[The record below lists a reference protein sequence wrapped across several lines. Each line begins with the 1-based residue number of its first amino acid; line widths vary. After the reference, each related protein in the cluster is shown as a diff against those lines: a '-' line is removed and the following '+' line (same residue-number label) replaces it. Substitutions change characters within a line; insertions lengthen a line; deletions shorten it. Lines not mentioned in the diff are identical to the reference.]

1 MATEIAAPRVRAAWL
16 QMLPTLATF
25 VLMVLVIGCLYW
37 ARPVLIPTALAVL
50 LAFLLSPVVTWLQRR
65 GLPRGGAVLVVVVLA
80 GLLLGGIGYLVGSQ
94 IVQLA
99 ADLPAYQ
106 ENIAKRIAD
115 VREQGGNSIVGNVQR
130 FIQEVTAALSRPTAT
145 AAAAT
150 EPAVPVAVVEP
161 ASAGFTWWLQGLGP
175 VAEPVATLGLVIVL
189 LIYLLLRREDLR
201 DRILCLIGR
210 GHLTTTTKALD
221 DAGRRI
227 SRYLL
232 AQFFLNLAFGVVI
245 GIGLFFIGVPHAA
258 LWGFLSGLLR
268 YIPYLG
274 PWIAAS
280 LPVTMSLLL
289 SPGWLVP
296 MAVVAL
302 FVICELTSNLIVE
315 PWVFGQ
321 SIGVS
326 QAALIVA
333 IAFWTWLWGPMGL
346 VLAAPLTVCLVV
358 LGKYVPALKFFDVLL
373 GDEPVLGADT
383 TFYQRLLAR
392 DEDEASDIIEEQTK
406 TRPAVEICDQVLIPA
421 LVAARQDHQARQ
433 LSDDDYEFVC
443 QAVKRIADEEEI
455 GRAELADAEEKPQAE
470 VEAAEALGP
479 PLLVMACGAQ
489 NGVEATALAL
499 LQHLLD
505 PQHFALEIISPES
518 LVSETL
524 ELIAKRRPAIVCIAA
539 LPSGGLAHTRHLC
552 KRLKQR
558 LPEQKIIVGRW
569 GGGPEIENRSDWVR
583 HADYIGVTLE
593 ETLQQLAE
601 LAQFLRPPQPNTSS
615 DDGTRQTTPHSRH
628 RTYVSS

>member
-1 MATEIAAPRVRAAWL
+1 MATENAAPRVRAAWL

-25 VLMVLVIGCLYW
+25 VLLVLVIGCLYW
-37 ARPVLIPTALAVL
+37 ARPVLIPTALAIL

-65 GLPRGGAVLVVVVLA
+65 GLPRGGAVLVVVILA
-80 GLLLGGIGYLVGSQ
+80 GLLLSGIGYLVGSQ
-94 IVQLA
+94 VVQLA
-99 ADLPAYQ
+99 TDLPAYQ
-106 ENIAKRIAD
+106 ENVAKRITEL
-115 VREQGGNSIVGNVQR
+115 RETGGNSILGNVQR
-130 FIQEVTAALSRPTAT
+130 FIQVVTTAVSRPPAT
-145 AAAAT
+145 TAAAT

-161 ASAGFTWWLQGLGP
+161 ETAGFTWWLQGLGP
-175 VAEPVATLGLVIVL
+175 VAEPIATLGLVVVL

-201 DRILCLIGR
+201 DRILCLVGR
-210 GHLTTTTKALD
+210 GHLTMTTKALD

-245 GIGLFFIGVPHAA
+245 GIGMFFIGVPHAA
-258 LWGFLSGLLR
+258 LWGFLAGVLR

-289 SPGWLVP
+289 SPGWLMP
-296 MAVVAL
+296 LAVVGL
-302 FVICELTSNLIVE
+302 FVVCELTSNLVIE

-392 DEDEASDIIEEQTK
+392 DEDEAADIIEEQVK
-406 TRPAVEICDQVLIPA
+406 TRRPVEICDQVLIPA
-421 LVAARQDHQARQ
+421 LVAARQDHLAGQ
-433 LSDDDYEFVC
+433 LSDDEYALVHG
-443 QAVKRIADEEEI
+443 AVKRIAADEELGQPGDEA
-455 GRAELADAEEKPQAE
+455 AEAKPQVE

-479 PLLVMACGAQ
+479 PLLVMAYGVQ
-489 NGVEATALAL
+489 KGVEETALAL
-499 LQHLLD
+499 LEQLID
-505 PQHFALEIISPES
+505 PKQFELEVVSQKS

-524 ELIAKRRPAIVCIAA
+524 ELIAQRKPAVVCIAA
-539 LPSGGLAHTRHLC
+539 LPSGGLAPTRHLC
-552 KRLKQR
+552 KRIKQR
-558 LPEQKIIVGRW
+558 LPEQKIVVGRW
-569 GGGPEIENRSDWVR
+569 GGGAELENREEWSR
-583 HADYIGVTLE
+583 HADYVGVTLE
-593 ETLQQLAE
+593 ETLDQLAE
-601 LAQFLRPPQPNTSS
+601 LAQFVRPAQAAKSE
-615 DDGTRQTTPHSRH
+615 DGIRQTTPHSR
-628 RTYVSS
+628 RPSLASS